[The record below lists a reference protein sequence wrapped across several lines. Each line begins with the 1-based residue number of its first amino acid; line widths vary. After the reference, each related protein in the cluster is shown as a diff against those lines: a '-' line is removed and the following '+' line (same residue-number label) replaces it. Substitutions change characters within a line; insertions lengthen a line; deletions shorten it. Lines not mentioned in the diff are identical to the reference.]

1 MYETTTTTTT
11 AATVDSGTAAVIFLI
26 GLIAFLV
33 IYALFAFI
41 LGRIFNKA
49 GEAQWKAWVPVYNSW
64 VFLEIGGQKGFWAIL
79 AFIPLINIVSLVF
92 IIIAAI
98 KIGEHLGKSGAF
110 VLLYVFLPI
119 VWYLWLAF
127 DGSTWQGRDTATV
140 AAGNEDATVFQTV
153 TASQPVVEEPQAPT
167 VEQPLSEVPQPEAPS
182 ETPQQYPEE
191 DSQQTPPSPP
201 QNLVQ

>member
-41 LGRIFNKA
+41 LGRIFSKA

-79 AFIPLINIVSLVF
+79 AFIPLINIASIVF
-92 IIIAAI
+92 MIIAAI

-127 DGSTWQGRDTATV
+127 DSSTWQGLDASAASVDSEDTPT
-140 AAGNEDATVFQTV
+140 FQTF
-153 TASQPVVEEPQAPT
+153 ASQSVVEEPQAPT
-167 VEQPLSEVPQPEAPS
+167 VEQPLPEAPQPEAPS
-182 ETPQQYPEE
+182 EAPQQYPDD